1 MREYKLSIMTVL
13 FLVVLSCCA
22 TYAKQR
28 KPKLVLQLTVDQLR
42 GDQPAR
48 YLDRMG
54 NGGFRYLLE
63 QGVVYKDAHHRH
75 SNTETVVG
83 HATLATGAD
92 PSVHGMVGNVWFDR
106 DKKKLVYNI
115 EDDKYPILTAGADV
129 DESTEID
136 SSQTLASTDGR
147 SPANIMVST
156 FSDELYMNSN
166 GKAKIFAVSVKD
178 RGAVTMA
185 GHAGKAFW
193 FSKASGEFITSSYY
207 YDKYPA
213 WVNEWNKQKKNT
225 VYAGKSWSLMNDKS
239 TYLFGEDD
247 DKEWEMDLAGFG
259 KTFPHQ
265 YGSATGA
272 YFNSYLTFS
281 PASDELTLDFAK
293 AVLDAEELGQ
303 DEVTDYLS
311 ISFSAT
317 DYVGHLFGN
326 SSLES
331 EDNLFR
337 LDRTLAD
344 LFAYIDKRVGL
355 ENTLIVLSADHG
367 GPEAPG
373 YWKTIGLDSGYVSPD
388 EWDKEPA
395 IAALKKR
402 FGIGEE
408 LIQPFFPSYVYLNR
422 EVIKKHNLDFAEV
435 EQAVA
440 DIILG
445 IKGVALAITS
455 TSISENKL
463 PDTQINREALCNFNP
478 KRSGDIL
485 ILFQPHY
492 FINHF
497 NGEVVACNHGGP
509 WSYDTFVPVIF
520 AGNGLKHKD
529 VYRRVETISVART
542 LAAVEGTKPP
552 SGCFAD
558 ILPEVLSDK

>member
-1 MREYKLSIMTVL
+1 
-13 FLVVLSCCA
+13 
-22 TYAKQR
+22 
-28 KPKLVLQLTVDQLR
+28 
-42 GDQPAR
+42 
-48 YLDRMG
+48 
-54 NGGFRYLLE
+54 
-63 QGVVYKDAHHRH
+63 
-75 SNTETVVG
+75 
-83 HATLATGAD
+83 
-92 PSVHGMVGNVWFDR
+92 
-106 DKKKLVYNI
+106 
-115 EDDKYPILTAGADV
+115 
-129 DESTEID
+129 
-136 SSQTLASTDGR
+136 
-147 SPANIMVST
+147 
-156 FSDELYMNSN
+156 
-166 GKAKIFAVSVKD
+166 
-178 RGAVTMA
+178 MA

-193 FSKASGEFITSSYY
+193 FSKPTGKFITSSYY
-207 YDKYPA
+207 YDKYPE
-213 WVNEWNKQKKNT
+213 WVNKWNKEKKNRA
-225 VYAGKSWSLMNDKS
+225 YAGKSWSLMYDKS
-239 TYLFGEDD
+239 TYLFGKDD
-247 DKEWEMDLAGFG
+247 DKEWEMDIAGFG

-281 PASDELTLDFAK
+281 PAADELTLDFAK
-293 AVLDAEELGQ
+293 AILDAERLGQ

-311 ISFSAT
+311 ISFSTT

-331 EDNLFR
+331 EDNLLR

-344 LFAYIDKRVGL
+344 LFAYVDSRVGL

-395 IAALKKR
+395 IAALKKK

-440 DIILG
+440 DIVLG
-445 IKGVALAITS
+445 IKGVAVAITS
-455 TSISENKL
+455 TSVSENKL
-463 PDTQINREALCNFNP
+463 PDTQVNREAICNFNP

-485 ILFQPHY
+485 VLFQPHY

-497 NGEVVACNHGGP
+497 NDEEMACNHGGP

-520 AGNGLKHKD
+520 AGNGLKHKN

-542 LAAVEGTKPP
+542 LAAVEGIKPP

-558 ILPEVLSDK
+558 ILPEVLNNK